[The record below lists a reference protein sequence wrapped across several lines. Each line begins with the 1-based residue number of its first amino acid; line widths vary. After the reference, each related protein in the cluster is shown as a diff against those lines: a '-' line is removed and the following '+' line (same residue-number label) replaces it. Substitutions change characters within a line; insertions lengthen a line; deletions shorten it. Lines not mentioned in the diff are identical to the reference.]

1 MKSFLGSVDFV
12 QLGVALQP
20 TVEQEASAM
29 VEGEAIAQQQATQ
42 GKRST
47 VTGNLLAAPVDCTRE
62 QPHYMKLVRHNQ
74 GVLEEAADEVSKWL
88 AEVHHHEADV
98 VTSRNVLQA
107 VLQFGGAPA
116 LDDFHQATAFV
127 VDQDRDK
134 FAKAE
139 GGVSTKEVFID
150 ADHFGPG
157 VEPHP
162 AFELELLIEGS
173 IEKSSRA
180 TERPADRLQ
189 IRKRF
194 TGPKHRPLEALG
206 KARPLVNARNRLGEW
221 LCAGF
226 AAEAPLADVQHHL
239 SVANRR
245 VSNPGDSMVVNR
257 PRRCGAARADLNGR
271 SLSDLEMGVVVPGEK
286 PASGQ
291 FQFGQQ
297 DAA

>member
-1 MKSFLGSVDFV
+1 MKSFLGPVDFV
-12 QLGVALQP
+12 QLGMALEP
-20 TVEQEASAM
+20 AVEQETSAM
-29 VEGEAIAQQQATQ
+29 VEREAIAQQQATQ
-42 GKRST
+42 RKRST
-47 VTGNLLAAPVDCTRE
+47 VTGNLLAASVDCARE
-62 QPHYMKLVRHNQ
+62 QSHHMKLVGHNQ
-74 GVLEEAADEVSKWL
+74 GILEEAADEVSKWL

-139 GGVSTKEVFID
+139 GRVSTKEVLID
-150 ADHFGPG
+150 ADHFGPRI
-157 VEPHP
+157 EPHP

-173 IEKSSRA
+173 VEKSSRA

-239 SVANRR
+239 SVATRR
-245 VSNPGDSMVVNR
+245 VPNR
-257 PRRCGAARADLNGR
+257 VESGGVIGARRCGAAWVDLSGGSGR
-271 SLSDLEMGVVVPGEK
+271 GREMGMVVWGEK
-286 PASGQ
+286 AA
-291 FQFGQQ
+291 FGQLEFG
-297 DAA
+297 

>member
-1 MKSFLGSVDFV
+1 MKSFLGPVDVV
-12 QLGVALQP
+12 QLGMALEP
-20 TVEQEASAM
+20 AVEQETSAM

-42 GKRST
+42 GKRSP
-47 VTGNLLAAPVDCTRE
+47 VAGNLLAAPVDCTRE
-62 QPHYMKLVRHNQ
+62 QPHHMKLVRHNQ

-88 AEVHHHEADV
+88 AEVHHHEAGV

-107 VLQFGGAPA
+107 VLQFGGCPA
-116 LDDFHQATAFV
+116 LGDFHQHTAFV
-127 VDQDRDK
+127 LDQDRDK

-150 ADHFGPG
+150 ADHFRPG

-194 TGPKHRPLEALG
+194 TSPKHRPLEAFG
-206 KARPLVNARNRLGEW
+206 EAGSFANARNRLGEW
-221 LCAGF
+221 LCARV
-226 AAEAPLADVQHHL
+226 AAEAPLADV
-239 SVANRR
+239 
-245 VSNPGDSMVVNR
+245 
-257 PRRCGAARADLNGR
+257 
-271 SLSDLEMGVVVPGEK
+271 
-286 PASGQ
+286 
-291 FQFGQQ
+291 
-297 DAA
+297 